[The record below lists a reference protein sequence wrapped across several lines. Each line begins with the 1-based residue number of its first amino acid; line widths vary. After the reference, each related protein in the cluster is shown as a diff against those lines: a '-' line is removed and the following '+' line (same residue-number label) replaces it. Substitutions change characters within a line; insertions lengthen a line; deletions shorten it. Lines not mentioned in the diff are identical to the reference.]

1 MEEGGAL
8 SSFQDWRASKKE
20 DDEDV
25 TAEEEAK
32 WQQSQAALKQEDVRK
47 SESWETGDTADVG
60 SK

>member
-20 DDEDV
+20 DEDV
-25 TAEEEAK
+25 TAEEKPK
-32 WQQSQAALKQEDVRK
+32 WQQSQAALKQDVRK
-47 SESWETGDTADVG
+47 SESWETGDTADVD